1 MFIFKFTEV
10 TNPKLMLLLLMLMMT
25 ISLTFPQASVAGD
38 NNVFVSPA
46 WLKANQSKVKVI
58 DMSDKANYQKFHL
71 EGALWVNYAWL
82 IKPQNGL
89 QVSGGPD
96 YMASIL
102 SQLGITNS
110 DHIVI
115 YDDMGGL
122 DASRLYWELKKLN
135 HKNVNI
141 LDGGIVSWVLAGNKV
156 TQQPPKRPIQSQYT
170 VPTNHSTNALTADKS
185 DIINA
190 KNDNVILIDTRTEQE
205 YIGDSKNARSGHIP
219 SAIWFEWSKAVDT
232 QNGFKQ
238 YPNDELMNNL
248 RGKSINDL
256 ATPIIVYCNT
266 AHRAARTFTMLTSL
280 GFSNIKLYDASI
292 QEYEADKALPLKRGK
307 QP

>member
-1 MFIFKFTEV
+1 MFILKYNLA
-10 TNPKLMLLLLMLMMT
+10 TNQKLTLLFLLLITT
-25 ISLTFPQASVAGD
+25 ISLAFSQASFAND
-38 NNVFVSPA
+38 TKVFVSPA

-58 DMSDKANYQKFHL
+58 DMSDKANYQKFHI
-71 EGALWVNYAWL
+71 EDALWVNYAWL
-82 IKPQNGL
+82 IKPQNSL
-89 QVSGGPD
+89 QVSGGAD

-156 TQQPPKRPIQSQYT
+156 TQQTPKRLIQSQYI
-170 VPTNHSTNALTADKS
+170 VPKNHSTNALTADKS
-185 DIINA
+185 DIIDA
-190 KNDNVILIDTRTEQE
+190 KKDNVTLIDTRSEQE

-232 QNGFKQ
+232 QIGFKQ
-238 YPNDELMNNL
+238 YPNEELMTNL

-256 ATPIIVYCNT
+256 ATPIIVYCST

-280 GFSNIKLYDASI
+280 GFSNVKLYDASI

>member
-1 MFIFKFTEV
+1 MFISKSTEV